1 MGFTVINQSSGYF
14 MEYGRKDG
22 PAEICHLG
30 LLIGTEVYDL
40 GVTGEIIQHVHM
52 VIYGDGRVFKE
63 YMQNN
68 RDIKEEL

>member
-22 PAEICHLG
+22 PMEICHLG

-40 GVTGEIIQHVHM
+40 GRPKHVNIA
-52 VIYGDGRVFKE
+52 IYGDGRVFKE
-63 YMQNN
+63 YMQDN
-68 RDIKEEL
+68 REFEEEL